1 MSDRYGCDDVD
12 LSDMPYADEDGII
25 HHPGM
30 GDDPR
35 GAERD
40 EARGA
45 LEGDDA
51 YDAIVGQ
58 LDLGDEDLEP
68 DALPHMHAWVLSA
81 EDATEVCTEC
91 GASRP
96 LGPGTE

>member
-35 GAERD
+35 REEREDAAADD
-40 EARGA
+40 EEQTEECPCCG
-45 LEGDDA
+45 GDG
-51 YDAIVGQ
+51 V
-58 LDLGDEDLEP
+58 
-68 DALPHMHAWVLSA
+68 AWVM
-81 EDATEVCTEC
+81 ATLGGDPDDGQSVEC
-91 GASRP
+91 EYCK
-96 LGPGTE
+96 GTGRIPRETL